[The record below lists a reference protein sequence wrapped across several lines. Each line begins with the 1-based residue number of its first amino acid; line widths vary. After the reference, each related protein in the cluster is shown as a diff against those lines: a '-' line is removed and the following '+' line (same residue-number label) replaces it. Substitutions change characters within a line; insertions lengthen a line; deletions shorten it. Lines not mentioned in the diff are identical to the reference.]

1 MSLDMLESSTYQNQ
15 EYKGGLLMDFKD
27 VVIRVLTEKIAGLEQ
42 LAYNQEQE
50 IARLNQELAE
60 ANTVSE

>member
-1 MSLDMLESSTYQNQ
+1 
-15 EYKGGLLMDFKD
+15 MDFKD

-50 IARLNQELAE
+50 IARLSQELAE